1 MTPDHYSAGANGWRD
16 RVERH
21 PRLFSLLW
29 AVPFMVFLAFPIA
42 EALSEGIETRTGA
55 LILAEAIALGA
66 AYLAVWLLNDP
77 APTCQKI
84 TPALASTLGALVLIQ
99 IIMAITIARTGG
111 VGGVYMLSYVAAP
124 MALLAPRRWLP
135 AGMGALAALVGIET
149 FIWPREGVFPFLTIL
164 MASAVCLLARTSIDR
179 ERLDKVKA
187 AQELALSQERER
199 SRISADL
206 HDILG
211 QTLTGITVKA
221 DLAGR
226 LLDTGR
232 INDARAQIDDLME
245 MSRQALTD
253 VRAVVSAN
261 RTLLVDAEIESAAQ
275 LLAAAG
281 VLLEVR
287 RDAEPDP
294 GATSTLIAHAIREG
308 CANALH
314 HARPSRVI
322 ITVGAHGVRI
332 VNDGVRGSRTTL
344 TPQRPGNGLEGLRE
358 RVGDRGRV
366 AWRSE
371 GDEWILDMEAV

>member
-1 MTPDHYSAGANGWRD
+1 MTLDHYSAGANRWRD
-16 RVERH
+16 RIERH

-29 AVPFMVFLAFPIA
+29 AAPFMVFLAFPIA
-42 EALSEGIETRTGA
+42 GALSAGIGTRTGA
-55 LILAEAIALGA
+55 LILAETIALGG

-77 APTCQKI
+77 APTSQRI
-84 TPALASTLGALVLIQ
+84 TPALACTLGALVLIQ
-99 IIMAITIARTGG
+99 IVMAITVSRSGG
-111 VGGVYMLSYVAAP
+111 TGGVYMLSYVAAP
-124 MALLAPRRWLP
+124 TALLSPRRCLP
-135 AGMGALAALVGIET
+135 AGVTALAALVGIET
-149 FIWPREGVFPFLTIL
+149 LIWPREGVFPLLTIL
-164 MASAVCLLARTSIDR
+164 MATAVCLLARTSIDR
-179 ERLDKVKA
+179 ERLEKVEA

-232 INDARAQIDDLME
+232 IEDARAQMDDLTE
-245 MSRQALTD
+245 MSRRALAD
-253 VRAVVSAN
+253 VRSVVSAN
-261 RTLLVDAEIESAAQ
+261 RTLLVDAEIEAAAQ

-281 VLLEVR
+281 VAFEVR
-287 RDAEPDP
+287 RNAEPAP
-294 GATSTLIAHAIREG
+294 GATSTLIAHTIREG

-332 VNDGVRGSRTTL
+332 VNDGVRGSRAAS
-344 TPQRPGNGLEGLRE
+344 TPQREGNGLEGLRE

-366 AWRSE
+366 AWSHE
-371 GDEWILDMEAV
+371 GDEWILEVEAA